1 MKISWFEDHHG
12 YPDDLT
18 TKLIQ
23 PDFVYHIQ
31 WFLHAQEHPH
41 FDLWASQAA
50 TDLPHLDEKITVY
63 PSAVATF
70 FSPSD
75 ISGIGGMCCD
85 HIHAVESWRK
95 GPPQYDC
102 IFAETGLNSPGI
114 FGLDAYL
121 AQRRNLHPP
130 IHKTRDNLVTTVSE
144 LRPIASITS
153 RSKNGS
159 FNARYM
165 PPTGFTES
173 ERRRPWKHPT

>member
-18 TKLIQ
+18 TKIDQ

-75 ISGIGGMCCD
+75 ISGIGGNVLWSYPC
-85 HIHAVESWRK
+85 SWIMEKR
-95 GPPQYDC
+95 PTSVWLHL
-102 IFAETGLNSPGI
+102 AETGPILQDIWSWRLPSPEAKSPPADPQDKRQ
-114 FGLDAYL
+114 FGYDSLGTQTNRPQLLRAQKMAVSTLDICRQL
-121 AQRRNLHPP
+121 DSRIRTSQTL
-130 IHKTRDNLVTTVSE
+130 KT
-144 LRPIASITS
+144 
-153 RSKNGS
+153 
-159 FNARYM
+159 
-165 PPTGFTES
+165 PT
-173 ERRRPWKHPT
+173 